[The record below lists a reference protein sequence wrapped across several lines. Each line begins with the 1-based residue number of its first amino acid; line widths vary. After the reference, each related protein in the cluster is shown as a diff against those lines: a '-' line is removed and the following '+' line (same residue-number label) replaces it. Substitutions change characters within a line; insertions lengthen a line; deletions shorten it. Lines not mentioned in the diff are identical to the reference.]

1 MSSIDQH
8 SDAHESG
15 PTPKPLC
22 SICMVARTA
31 GAKFCPQ
38 CGRDLANLAAKAMP
52 ASNSSKPSERLGAT
66 LSRNASPPPTADP
79 VVTADHAPVQ
89 APLPPPKTCDPG
101 DAATCA
107 CGRVLP
113 DDPSFCPG
121 CGIPIKPAPSLGY
134 VLSPVEGSGP
144 PTPLTGTEFIIGKDA
159 GSDLVIP
166 DDEYVSRRHA
176 RMRIEDGLV
185 YLEDLGS
192 SNGTLL
198 RIRRAV
204 LLESGD
210 EILIGTRV
218 LRLEKRP

>member
-1 MSSIDQH
+1 MSSIDLP

-15 PTPKPLC
+15 PTPKPPC
-22 SICMVARTA
+22 SVCMVARTT

-38 CGRDLANLAAKAMP
+38 CGRDLATLAAKAMP
-52 ASNSSKPSERLGAT
+52 ASNSPTPSAGQGAT
-66 LSRNASPPPTADP
+66 LSRNANPPPMADPLVTADP
-79 VVTADHAPVQ
+79 APMQ
-89 APLPPPKTCDPG
+89 APLPPPKPCDTG
-101 DAATCA
+101 DVATCT

-121 CGIPIKPAPSLGY
+121 CGIPIGLAPSLGY
-134 VLSPVEGSGP
+134 VLSPVSESGP

-185 YLEDLGS
+185 FLEDLGS

-204 LLESGD
+204 MLEAGD